1 MAWRPSDWV
10 LEGELDNRTLDWTVG
25 WIRLRDREEPLQ
37 LKLLGNCHPDLAGW
51 KFQIVRTDPI
61 PDWVG
66 EPNYDGIATDQSGTI
81 GDITADQ
88 VLRHYECS
96 SKEFVRRSYA
106 GETPPTTL
114 RKSLYLEWYSN
125 LNGRVVIQDT
135 RLGVKRIGERG
146 FELTQQQWRNQAK
159 QNREEIYFFLGQV
172 GDAIGN
178 HGPGSGLDAD

>member
-81 GDITADQ
+81 GDVTADQ

-106 GETPPTTL
+106 GETPNATYFPV
-114 RKSLYLEWYSN
+114 S
-125 LNGRVVIQDT
+125 RVAERDLCVWICEVI
-135 RLGVKRIGERG
+135 
-146 FELTQQQWRNQAK
+146 
-159 QNREEIYFFLGQV
+159 
-172 GDAIGN
+172 
-178 HGPGSGLDAD
+178 SGIWWTFAG